1 MANKWVYTFKEGNMT
16 MRNLLGGK
24 GANLAEMTE
33 IGLPV
38 PQGFTITTEAC
49 TQYYEDGR
57 KINDEIMAQTME
69 GVKWMEEVNGKKFGD
84 QLGKCCCVF
93 PLAPVYQFQCLF
105 LIYHCLFILV
115 YYMIRMKMFL
125 VVCESSNI

>member
-1 MANKWVYTFKEGNMT
+1 MSPVLCPWLRLTKQPEGKPEYHW
-16 MRNLLGGK
+16 L
-24 GANLAEMTE
+24 
-33 IGLPV
+33 
-38 PQGFTITTEAC
+38 
-49 TQYYEDGR
+49 
-57 KINDEIMAQTME
+57 
-69 GVKWMEEVNGKKFGD
+69 KFGD